1 MELLHSAAVRMAAA
15 ADALENGTGA
25 DIKQALQGAG
35 DPTPA
40 AEVMVR
46 ALGSET
52 SIRALF
58 QGSDAA
64 TSGCWTP
71 RDLSHSV
78 MCSLSASQLCSITT
92 SRMRGLGARD
102 CLHACKC
109 RRLSSACPWTKR
121 LRTRPNGLDRLLH
134 TACSLRC
141 RFTLTWRT
149 CHISNIAYKRVSSA
163 DRPSADRPSQHEFMV
178 WFTSAALEGTW

>member
-78 MCSLSASQLCSITT
+78 MYS
-92 SRMRGLGARD
+92 
-102 CLHACKC
+102 
-109 RRLSSACPWTKR
+109 
-121 LRTRPNGLDRLLH
+121 
-134 TACSLRC
+134 
-141 RFTLTWRT
+141 
-149 CHISNIAYKRVSSA
+149 
-163 DRPSADRPSQHEFMV
+163 
-178 WFTSAALEGTW
+178 TSA